1 MDLMMTTQRM
11 NRRTYSNEF
20 GGQEFFNKDEE
31 EDGEIMMDILVDII
45 KVFGFVVD

>member
-11 NRRTYSNEF
+11 IKRTYSNEF
-20 GGQEFFNKDEE
+20 DGQELFDKDEE
-31 EDGEIMMDILVDII
+31 DDREIMMYILVDTI